1 MMISVLIPTY
11 RRSQDLARCLVALQ
25 QQARPADEVLV
36 VVRDSDTETW
46 QLLAGLD
53 PHALPLRTV
62 KVSVPGV
69 VAAMNAGVD
78 VAKGEIIAITDD
90 DAAPHADWLERIEAH
105 YLADEKVGG
114 VGGRDRMHY
123 GVQLVEGQS
132 HIVGRLQWFGRAIG
146 NHHLGVGNARE
157 VDILKGVNSSY
168 RRSAIAHIRFDERMR
183 GTGAQVHHELMLC
196 LTLKRAGWK
205 LIYDPAIVVDH
216 YLGQRFDED
225 RRNQFNAIAFSNMT
239 YNETLSLL
247 EHLSPIR
254 RIAFAIWALLVGTR
268 DAWGLVQLLRFLPS
282 QGKLAWQKW
291 LASMHGRWQAWLTW
305 SNRDRSSEVW
315 AQHL

>member
-1 MMISVLIPTY
+1 MRISVLIPTY
-11 RRSQDLARCLVALQ
+11 RRSQDLARCLTALEKQ
-25 QQARPADEVLV
+25 TRPADEVLV

-46 QLLAGLD
+46 QLLEALD
-53 PHALPLRTV
+53 PQALPLRTV
-62 KVSVPGV
+62 KVCVPGV

-90 DAAPHADWLERIEAH
+90 DAAPHTDWLERIEAH
-105 YLADEKVGG
+105 YLTDEQVGG

-123 GVQLVEGQS
+123 GTQLVEGQS
-132 HIVGRLQWFGRAIG
+132 QVVGRLQWFGRAIG

-168 RRSAIAHIRFDERMR
+168 RRSAIDRIRFDERMR

-205 LIYDPAIVVDH
+205 LIYDPAIVVEH

-239 YNETLSLL
+239 HNETLSLL
-247 EHLSPIR
+247 EHLNPIR
-254 RIAFAIWALLVGTR
+254 RTAFLIWAVLVGTR

-305 SNRDRSSEVW
+305 SDRDRSSGIW
-315 AQHL
+315 AQHS

>member
-1 MMISVLIPTY
+1 
-11 RRSQDLARCLVALQ
+11 
-25 QQARPADEVLV
+25 
-36 VVRDSDTETW
+36 
-46 QLLAGLD
+46 
-53 PHALPLRTV
+53 
-62 KVSVPGV
+62 
-69 VAAMNAGVD
+69 
-78 VAKGEIIAITDD
+78 GEIIAITDD

-123 GVQLVEGQS
+123 GTQLVEGQS
-132 HIVGRLQWFGRAIG
+132 HVVGRLQWFGRAIG

-205 LIYDPAIVVDH
+205 LIYDPQIVVDH

-254 RIAFAIWALLVGTR
+254 RTAFAIWAVLVGTR

-291 LASMHGRWQAWLTW
+291 LASMHGRWQAWVTW

>member
-11 RRSQDLARCLVALQ
+11 RRAKDLARCLAALEKQ
-25 QQARPADEVLV
+25 TRPADEVLV
-36 VVRDSDTETW
+36 VVRDSDAETW
-46 QLLAGLD
+46 QLLKALNPD
-53 PHALPLRTV
+53 ALPLRTV
-62 KVSVPGV
+62 TVSVTGV

-90 DAAPHADWLERIEAH
+90 DAVPHTDWLERIEAH
-105 YLADEKVGG
+105 YLADDTVGG

-123 GVQLVEGQS
+123 GTQLVEGQS
-132 HIVGRLQWFGRAIG
+132 QVVGRLQWFGRAIG

-168 RRSAIAHIRFDERMR
+168 RRSAIANVRFDQRLR

-205 LIYDPAIVVDH
+205 LIYDPQIVVDH

-225 RRNQFNAIAFSNMT
+225 RRDRFNPTAFSNMT

-247 EHLSPIR
+247 EHLTPAR
-254 RIAFAIWALLVGTR
+254 RIVFSIWAVLVGTR
-268 DAWGLVQLLRFLPS
+268 DAWGLVQLLRFFPS

-305 SNRDRSSEVW
+305 SDRDRSSEVW
-315 AQHL
+315 AQQ

>member
-11 RRSQDLARCLVALQ
+11 RRAKDLARCLAALEKQ
-25 QQARPADEVLV
+25 TRPADEVLV
-36 VVRDSDTETW
+36 VVRDSDVETW
-46 QLLAGLD
+46 QLLEAF
-53 PHALPLRTV
+53 PNVLPLRIVT
-62 KVSVPGV
+62 VSVPGV

-105 YLADEKVGG
+105 YLADAKVGG

-123 GVQLVEGQS
+123 GTHLVEGQS
-132 HIVGRLQWFGRAIG
+132 QVVGRLQWFGRAIG

-168 RRSAIAHIRFDERMR
+168 RRAAIANIRFDQRMR

-205 LIYDPAIVVDH
+205 LIYDPQIVVDH

-225 RRNQFNAIAFSNMT
+225 RRNQFNATAFSNMT

-247 EHLSPIR
+247 EHLTPAR
-254 RIAFAIWALLVGTR
+254 RIVFSIWAVLVGTR

-305 SNRDRSSEVW
+305 SDRDRSSDVW
-315 AQHL
+315 AQQ

>member
-11 RRSQDLARCLVALQ
+11 RRSQDLARCLAALQ

-46 QLLAGLD
+46 QLLAALD
-53 PHALPLRTV
+53 PQTLPLRTV

-90 DAAPHADWLERIEAH
+90 DAAPHTDWLERIEAH
-105 YLADEKVGG
+105 YLADDKVGG

-123 GVQLVEGQS
+123 GTQLVEGQS
-132 HIVGRLQWFGRAIG
+132 QVVGRLQWFGRAIG

-168 RRSAIAHIRFDERMR
+168 RRSAVANIRFDERMR

-225 RRNQFNAIAFSNMT
+225 RRNQFNATAFSNMT

-247 EHLSPIR
+247 EHLTPAR
-254 RIAFAIWALLVGTR
+254 RIAFSIWAILIGTR

-282 QGKLAWQKW
+282 QGNLAWQKW

-305 SNRDRSSEVW
+305 SDRDRSSGVW
-315 AQHL
+315 AQHW